1 MPGPD
6 TSNRERLLRLID
18 GGADAIREV
27 AEERS
32 AKPVETPSP
41 VASSAAAEATPKV
54 APAPVQASPAAKGSV
69 KIHPVTRWLVPII
82 LVALVLLGVGLVSQF
97 IDSLRQKPVQPA
109 VEGAAA
115 APEPAPPT
123 VTIPPLPHCYFGAR
137 PAGCDTRPAP
147 CTPLRIISRLL
158 RRCSSSCSSATDL
171 PSGAT
176 GRRRYRTRCRGS
188 FSRWRCPQCCF
199 A

>member
-115 APEPAPPT
+115 APEPAVLASPVDEGAALGLRLVGVDSSEPP
-123 VTIPPLPHCYFGAR
+123 VALIE
-137 PAGCDTRPAP
+137 
-147 CTPLRIISRLL
+147 
-158 RRCSSSCSSATDL
+158 DL
-171 PSGAT
+171 AT
-176 GRRRYRTRCRGS
+176 GKTYFARKNDKIKNVRVKDIQRNKIEVTVNGRTVELR
-188 FSRWRCPQCCF
+188 
-199 A
+199 